1 VRLRIQVQSTGAPR
15 RKKDNAT
22 VEKPYSWARRDLTK
36 LSEVS
41 ARERMEKQ
49 REYDD
54 AAKARREI
62 KLDQRRRGVH
72 SAEGGG
78 GGDALAHGAVASVP
92 SPTRPSRYV
101 YRERIL

>member
-1 VRLRIQVQSTGAPR
+1 MQSTGAPR

-78 GGDALAHGAVASVP
+78 GGDALAHGAVAEV
-92 SPTRPSRYV
+92 RNSRKSSRRCY
-101 YRERIL
+101 IGSIC